1 MVKNPPT
8 NAEDTRG
15 SALIPRLGRSPG
27 GGSGNNSSI
36 PAWKI
41 LWTEEPGGLQSMGSQ
56 KLHTAEQLSTEGRRE
71 FRIRGSERSSQ
82 HACCMEERDEKW
94 KNAKAEEG

>member
-8 NAEDTRG
+8 SAEDTRDSG
-15 SALIPRLGRSPG
+15 SIPRLGRSPG

-36 PAWKI
+36 PARKI
-41 LWTEEPGGLQSMGSQ
+41 LWTEEPGGLQSIQSQ
-56 KLHTAEQLSTEGRRE
+56 KLHTPEQRAEESLES
-71 FRIRGSERSSQ
+71 GSERSSQ
-82 HACCMEERDEKW
+82 HAYCMEGRDEKW